1 LDDETVDALCC
12 EQGVYPHR
20 IKQLTQDFVCGA
32 VPKRLR
38 YLKPEI
44 LSMKNAAFKK
54 EFNRKDRALAE
65 TVALFVRQ
73 KNSKRSGE

>member
-1 LDDETVDALCC
+1 MDDDTVNALCC

-20 IKQLTQDFVCGA
+20 IKQLTQDFVCSA
-32 VPKRLR
+32 RAKAIAPSETRK
-38 YLKPEI
+38 LKHE
-44 LSMKNAAFKK
+44 NAAFKK

-73 KNSKRSGE
+73 KKSKRSGE